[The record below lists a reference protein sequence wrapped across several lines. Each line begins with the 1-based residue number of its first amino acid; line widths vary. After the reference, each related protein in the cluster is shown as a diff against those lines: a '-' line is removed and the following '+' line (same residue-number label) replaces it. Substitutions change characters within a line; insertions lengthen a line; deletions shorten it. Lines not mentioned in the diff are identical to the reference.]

1 MLFSL
6 FGLMNIFKREKVKK
20 TISEMAKI
28 KRATRD
34 ILFLC
39 TRTIFNPRLN

>member
-1 MLFSL
+1 
-6 FGLMNIFKREKVKK
+6 
-20 TISEMAKI
+20 MAKI